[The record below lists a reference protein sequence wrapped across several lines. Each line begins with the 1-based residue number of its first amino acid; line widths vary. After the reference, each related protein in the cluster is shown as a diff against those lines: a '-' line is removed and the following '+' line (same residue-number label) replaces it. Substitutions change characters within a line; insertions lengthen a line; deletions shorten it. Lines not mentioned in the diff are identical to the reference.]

1 MCILLI
7 SAFKSC
13 LIFLINDG
21 TFLVRFGGISG
32 EFGLVMVTSLES
44 DHNIPY
50 EISDLKSQDIR
61 TVGTASDWLTTKCM

>member
-1 MCILLI
+1 MCILLT
-7 SAFKSC
+7 SPFKSC

-32 EFGLVMVTSLES
+32 EFGLVKATSLES
-44 DHNIPY
+44 DRNILY